1 MSWNELKNDIG
12 GVYSI
17 IKWTVIII
25 FIIAVAW
32 TLKSCTW
39 AKYWESGFY

>member
-12 GVYSI
+12 GVYVF
-17 IKWTVIII
+17 IKWVVFVLVIV
-25 FIIAVAW
+25 AVAW

-39 AKYWESGFY
+39 TKYWDSGFY